1 MPFYSTEN
9 RSSSSQ
15 DSESDSEII
24 VDRTHAD
31 LPRFEGYD
39 KGRIYVIPSLDE
51 DREPQFDFSVYSH
64 NGNGL
69 DANTIQTL
77 YFMDREA
84 DEWEQTKRKEDKG
97 LKEDEISTVDYQ
109 GKFTSGLKEW
119 IPEEGSRVELLPEA
133 TQDYEM
139 VAHGFKRMA
148 LPWDEVNPEE
158 EAISEELS
166 EALSEASKL
175 LGVATDGNEQG
186 DRITA

>member
-1 MPFYSTEN
+1 MPLYSTEN
-9 RSSSSQ
+9 SSSSSQ

-39 KGRIYVIPSLDE
+39 KGRIYVIPSFKE
-51 DREPQFDFSVYSH
+51 NRAPQFDFSVYSH

-97 LKEDEISTVDYQ
+97 LKENEISTVDYQ

-119 IPEEGSRVELLPEA
+119 IPEEGSKVELLPEA
-133 TQDYEM
+133 TPDHEM
-139 VAHGFKRMA
+139 VAHGFKRMV
-148 LPWDEVNPEE
+148 LPWDKTELGEEVLPEE
-158 EAISEELS
+158 FESLGGTEGANEE
-166 EALSEASKL
+166 
-175 LGVATDGNEQG
+175 G